1 MRMKGNLE
9 ELSIEELSRTVND
22 AREEIR
28 RERFKSVTG
37 KLDDTKKIREL
48 RRKIARALTLKRE
61 YELGI
66 RSKKALSD

>member
-1 MRMKGNLE
+1 MKGNLE
-9 ELSIEELSRTVND
+9 ELSIEELSKAVND

-28 RERFKSVTG
+28 KERFKSVTG

-66 RSKKALSD
+66 RSKNA